1 MIVQADDP
9 KLQYSGRIDFSDL
22 KAPVFVF
29 PCTFVRM
36 RFTGTCLKAHV
47 RNHKAY
53 WDNYIGCIL
62 DGEQT
67 AYRLPDDGEAVL
79 DLLAGSQEGDPA
91 QTEHEVLLFK
101 RQDACHEITFC
112 GFELAGDARVLEL
125 DDKPARR
132 IEVYGDSVSAGEV
145 SEAVAYVGKEDPQHQ
160 GEYSNSWYSYAWMT
174 ARKLHAQIHDIAQG
188 GIALM
193 DQTGWFCGPHFI
205 GMERVWDKIHYN
217 PQLGGSSAWD
227 FAEYTPHV
235 VIVAVGQNDSN
246 PKDYMKED
254 YNCEKARVWRTHY
267 KAFLENIRDKYPDA
281 HIVCCTTLLNH
292 DRAWDES
299 IGQACRELKDDKITH
314 YQFRRNGN
322 GTPGHLRIPEAEEMA
337 EELAAYIESLPIKEW
352 ISQ

>member
-1 MIVQADDP
+1 MIIQADNP
-9 KLQYSGRIDFSDL
+9 KLQYSGRIDFSDP

-36 RFTGTCLKAHV
+36 RFIGTCLKAYV
-47 RNHKAY
+47 KNHKAY
-53 WDNYIGCIL
+53 WDNYMGCIL

-79 DLLAGSQEGDPA
+79 ELLAANPQGKST

-112 GFELAGDARVLEL
+112 GFELSEDASVLEL
-125 DDKPARR
+125 DEELARR
-132 IEVYGDSVSAGEV
+132 IEIYGDSVSAGEV

-188 GIALM
+188 GIALL
-193 DQTGWFCGPHFI
+193 DQTGWFCEPHFI
-205 GMERVWDKIHYN
+205 GMEHVWDKVHYN
-217 PQLGGSSAWD
+217 PQLGEASLWD
-227 FAEYTPHV
+227 FAKYTPHV

-246 PKDYMKED
+246 PQDYMKED
-254 YNCEKARVWRTHY
+254 SSCEKANVWRAHY
-267 KAFLENIRDKYPDA
+267 KAFLEHIREKYPDA
-281 HIVCCTTLLNH
+281 YIVCCTTLLCH

-299 IGQACRELKDDKITH
+299 IGQVCRELEDERISQ

-337 EELAAYIESLPIKEW
+337 EELTAYIESLPIEW
-352 ISQ
+352 IA